1 MKTGE
6 ESLTGRAKSMNKDS
20 GGKKVRVG
28 TEITLMF
35 IGKEVKN
42 GRRPKIFSF
51 LTERGG
57 QTFG

>member
-1 MKTGE
+1 
-6 ESLTGRAKSMNKDS
+6 MNKDS

-57 QTFG
+57 QAFG